1 MGEHDAT
8 TDRPIRGTRGERVY
22 LRPLEPDDAEMVHRW
37 HEDTR
42 LQTLV
47 GDLPLSLASRRQR
60 YEDGVK
66 SDGPD
71 TFRFVICQLED
82 DRAIGRMDLF
92 ELDRTN
98 GSCSFGIAIGEP
110 AAWGHGLGTD
120 AVNAVVDFAFGQLRM
135 ERVWLSTA
143 DDNPRAHA
151 AYRKAGFS
159 LEGRL
164 RHAYFQDGRWIDE
177 LRMAILRDE
186 WAALPRRKSWDLA
199 AAAVEAEVPS
209 GDAD

>member
-1 MGEHDAT
+1 MVDHDAG

-22 LRPLEPDDAEMVHRW
+22 LRPLEPDDAEMIHRW

-66 SDGPD
+66 SNGLD

-82 DRAIGRMDLF
+82 DRAIGRLDLF

-98 GSCSFGIAIGEP
+98 GSCAFGIAIGEP

-120 AVNAVVDFAFGQLRM
+120 AVNALVDFAFGQLRM

-164 RHAYFQDGRWIDE
+164 RHAYFQDGRWLDE

-186 WAALPRRKSWDLA
+186 WAALPRRKSWELA
-199 AAAVEAEVPS
+199 AAEIEAEVPS
-209 GDAD
+209 GDGD